1 MARPSSSGDADGV
14 GLRGARDG
22 HVRPVPDARTAGPDA
37 PAAEA
42 GRHGAPRDVRLLW
55 WSNTADA
62 LGTQMSGV
70 AFPLLLLGLGHPPTT
85 VGLLAGAGMLV
96 TLMCGPVVAVAAD
109 RGLRKPVMA
118 GSAVVAAAAMGAV
131 ALSVADGRPPFA
143 LLLGALLVERTAT
156 ACFEAAARG
165 TVVLVAAPREVPRVV
180 AGLEAGDRAALVA
193 GPLLGG
199 VLYQLARPLPFAAD
213 AVSYV
218 VTALCVR
225 SMRSDLRAGFPAT
238 TAAPD
243 GAPGVV
249 PAPSGDPAAVH
260 ATSPTDPCPLEPS
273 PSRRFPSDPSAPR
286 RPGDPAAV
294 PTPSP
299 SDPAGSPGKPPAP
312 LRALGSY
319 ARETLAGLALVRSAP
334 RLRLVLVWT
343 TTVNA
348 ALAAL
353 YFSALFALQDDGG
366 PVAMGLVLAVS
377 GGAGLAGALAAP
389 AVVRRAGAAPTLV
402 AVTWLTVPPAAGLAL
417 TDSPW
422 GLGLCFGAFCL
433 LLAPATVVVQSA
445 AIAETP
451 HHLQARTGALLATA
465 VVGAGAGSPVV
476 AGALTTHAG
485 PAATPAVCALALMSL
500 ALFTGLRA
508 GRLRPGGRP

>member
-1 MARPSSSGDADGV
+1 MERASSSGDADGA
-14 GLRGARDG
+14 GLHGARDRC
-22 HVRPVPDARTAGPDA
+22 VRPVPDELPAGP
-37 PAAEA
+37 
-42 GRHGAPRDVRLLW
+42 GRPDGRDRRLGAPRDVRLLW
-55 WSNTADA
+55 SSNAADA

-96 TLMCGPVVAVAAD
+96 TVVCGPVVAVAAD

-118 GSAVVAAAAMGAV
+118 GSAAVAAVAMAAV
-131 ALSVADGRPPFA
+131 ALSAADGRPPFA

-165 TVVLVAAPREVPRVV
+165 TVALVAAPREVPRVV

-199 VLYQLARPLPFAAD
+199 VLYQVARPLPFAAD
-213 AVSYV
+213 ALSYV

-225 SMRSDLRAGFPAT
+225 SMRSDLRAGSPAT
-238 TAAPD
+238 
-243 GAPGVV
+243 APGGG
-249 PAPSGDPAAVH
+249 PAPSGDPAAGH
-260 ATSPTDPCPLEPS
+260 AASAPDPS
-273 PSRRFPSDPSAPR
+273 PPDPDTTRPPGTPVSATATAAGAAPA
-286 RPGDPAAV
+286 PG
-294 PTPSP
+294 TE
-299 SDPAGSPGKPPAP
+299 SPGTLPAP
-312 LRALGSY
+312 LRALRSY
-319 ARETLAGLALVRSAP
+319 ARETLAGLALVRSSP

-348 ALAAL
+348 ALAGL
-353 YFSALFALQDDGG
+353 YYSALFALQDAGG
-366 PVAMGLVLAVS
+366 AAAMGLVLAAS
-377 GGAGLAGALAAP
+377 GGAGLAGAVAAP
-389 AVVRRAGAAPTLV
+389 AVVRRVGDARALV
-402 AVTWLTVPPAAGLAL
+402 AATWLTVPPAAGLAWAG
-417 TDSPW
+417 SPW
-422 GLGLCFGAFCL
+422 SLGLCFGAFCL

-445 AIAETP
+445 AIADTP

-476 AGALTTHAG
+476 AGALATHAG
-485 PAATPAVCALALMSL
+485 PVATPAVCALALALL

>member
-1 MARPSSSGDADGV
+1 MERAASSGDSDGV
-14 GLRGARDG
+14 GLRGERNGLVRQVPDDPPAGPEECDGRAGRPGAARDIG
-22 HVRPVPDARTAGPDA
+22 
-37 PAAEA
+37 
-42 GRHGAPRDVRLLW
+42 LLW
-55 WSNTADA
+55 TSNAADA

-96 TLMCGPVVAVAAD
+96 TLVCGPVVAVAAD

-118 GSAVVAAAAMGAV
+118 GSAAVAAAAMGAV
-131 ALSVADGRPPFA
+131 ALSVAGGRPPFA

-165 TVVLVAAPREVPRVV
+165 TVAVVAAPHEVPRVV

-199 VLYQLARPLPFAAD
+199 VLYQLARPLPFATD
-213 AVSYV
+213 ALSYV

-225 SMRSDLRAGFPAT
+225 SMRSDLRAGSTAPAP
-238 TAAPD
+238 APD
-243 GAPGVV
+243 DARAAASVASEAPAGARPSPGSPAADGSA
-249 PAPSGDPAAVH
+249 PAPDAR
-260 ATSPTDPCPLEPS
+260 PTGT
-273 PSRRFPSDPSAPR
+273 A
-286 RPGDPAAV
+286 
-294 PTPSP
+294 
-299 SDPAGSPGKPPAP
+299 AP
-312 LRALGSY
+312 LRALRSY
-319 ARETLAGLALVRSAP
+319 ARETVAGLALLRSAP

-389 AVVRRAGAAPTLV
+389 AVVRRLGGARTLV
-402 AVTWLTVPPAAGLAL
+402 AVTWLTVLPAAGLAVAG
-417 TDSPW
+417 SPW
-422 GLGLCFGAFCL
+422 SLGLCFGAFCL

-476 AGALTTHAG
+476 AGVLATHAG
-485 PAATPAVCALALMSL
+485 PAATPAVCAPALALL

>member
-1 MARPSSSGDADGV
+1 MDRAASSGDSEGV
-14 GLRGARDG
+14 GLRSERDG
-22 HVRPVPDARTAGPDA
+22 LVRKVPDLMPPEPEEPDGR
-37 PAAEA
+37 A
-42 GRHGAPRDVRLLW
+42 GRLDAPRDIGLLW
-55 WSNTADA
+55 SSNAADA

-96 TLMCGPVVAVAAD
+96 TLVCGPVVAVAAD

-118 GSAVVAAAAMGAV
+118 GSAAMAAAAMGAV
-131 ALSVADGRPPFA
+131 ALSVAAGRPPFA

-165 TVVLVAAPREVPRVV
+165 TVALVAAPHEVPRVV

-199 VLYQLARPLPFAAD
+199 VLYQLSRPLPFAAD
-213 AVSYV
+213 ALSYV

-225 SMRSDLRAGFPAT
+225 SMRSDLRAGSTAPGPGADDARA
-238 TAAPD
+238 AAP
-243 GAPGVV
+243 V
-249 PAPSGDPAAVH
+249 PAQARDA
-260 ATSPTDPCPLEPS
+260 
-273 PSRRFPSDPSAPR
+273 
-286 RPGDPAAV
+286 
-294 PTPSP
+294 TPSP
-299 SDPAGSPGKPPAP
+299 PAPDAPRPPGAPAAPAADGCAPAPDARSAGTPTP
-312 LRALGSY
+312 LRALRSY
-319 ARETLAGLALVRSAP
+319 AHETVAGLTLLRAAP

-389 AVVRRAGAAPTLV
+389 TVVRRLGGTRTLV
-402 AVTWLTVPPAAGLAL
+402 AVTWLTVLPAAGLAVAG
-417 TDSPW
+417 SPW
-422 GLGLCFGAFCL
+422 SFGLCFGAFCL

-476 AGALTTHAG
+476 AGALATHAG
-485 PAATPAVCALALMSL
+485 PAAAPALCALALVLL

>member
-1 MARPSSSGDADGV
+1 MERASSSGDADGV
-14 GLRGARDG
+14 GLHGARDG
-22 HVRPVPDARTAGPDA
+22 RVRPVPDELTAGPDE
-37 PAAEA
+37 PD
-42 GRHGAPRDVRLLW
+42 GRDRRLGATRDVRLLW
-55 WSNTADA
+55 SSNAADA

-96 TLMCGPVVAVAAD
+96 TVVCGPVVAVAAD

-118 GSAVVAAAAMGAV
+118 GSAAVAAVAMAAV
-131 ALSVADGRPPFA
+131 ALSAAAGRPPLA

-165 TVVLVAAPREVPRVV
+165 TVALVAAPREVPRVV

-199 VLYQLARPLPFAAD
+199 VLYQVARPLPFAAD
-213 AVSYV
+213 ALSYM

-225 SMRSDLRAGFPAT
+225 SMRSDLRAGSAE
-238 TAAPD
+238 ASAD
-243 GAPGVV
+243 GAPVGG
-249 PAPSGDPAAVH
+249 PAPSGDPATAH
-260 ATSPTDPCPLEPS
+260 AA
-273 PSRRFPSDPSAPR
+273 SA
-286 RPGDPAAV
+286 
-294 PTPSP
+294 
-299 SDPAGSPGKPPAP
+299 SDPAPPDPAESPGARPAP

-319 ARETLAGLALVRSAP
+319 ARETLAGPALVRSSP

-348 ALAAL
+348 ALAGL

-389 AVVRRAGAAPTLV
+389 TVVRRVGGARTLV

-417 TDSPW
+417 TNSPW
-422 GLGLCFGAFCL
+422 VLGLCFGAFCL

-445 AIAETP
+445 AIADTP

-485 PAATPAVCALALMSL
+485 PAATPAVCALALTLL

-508 GRLRPGGRP
+508 GRLRPGGRS

>member
-1 MARPSSSGDADGV
+1 MDRAASSGDSEGV
-14 GLRGARDG
+14 GLRGEG
-22 HVRPVPDARTAGPDA
+22 NGLVRQVPDDLPAGPEEPDGR
-37 PAAEA
+37 A
-42 GRHGAPRDVRLLW
+42 GRLGAPRDIGLLW
-55 WSNTADA
+55 TSNAADA

-96 TLMCGPVVAVAAD
+96 TLVCGPVVAVAAD

-118 GSAVVAAAAMGAV
+118 GSAAVAAAAMGAV
-131 ALSVADGRPPFA
+131 ALSVAGGRPPFA

-165 TVVLVAAPREVPRVV
+165 TVALVAAPHEVPRVV

-199 VLYQLARPLPFAAD
+199 VLYQLSRPLPFAAD
-213 AVSYV
+213 ALSYV

-225 SMRSDLRAGFPAT
+225 SMRSDLRAGSTAPAS
-238 TAAPD
+238 AADDARAAASVPSETPT
-243 GAPGVV
+243 GARPSPG
-249 PAPSGDPAAVH
+249 SPAA
-260 ATSPTDPCPLEPS
+260 PS
-273 PSRRFPSDPSAPR
+273 PSPGSPSAD
-286 RPGDPAAV
+286 GSAPAPDAR
-294 PTPSP
+294 
-299 SDPAGSPGKPPAP
+299 PAGTPTP
-312 LRALGSY
+312 LRALRSY
-319 ARETLAGLALVRSAP
+319 ARETVAGLALLRSAP

-348 ALAAL
+348 VLAAL

-389 AVVRRAGAAPTLV
+389 AVVRRLGGARTLV
-402 AVTWLTVPPAAGLAL
+402 AVTWLTVLPAAGLAVAG
-417 TDSPW
+417 SPW
-422 GLGLCFGAFCL
+422 SLGLCFGAFCL

-476 AGALTTHAG
+476 AGVLATHAG
-485 PAATPAVCALALMSL
+485 PAATPAVCAPALALL

>member
-1 MARPSSSGDADGV
+1 MERASSSGDADGV
-14 GLRGARDG
+14 GLHGGARDG
-22 HVRPVPDARTAGPDA
+22 CVRPVPDELPAGPGEPD
-37 PAAEA
+37 
-42 GRHGAPRDVRLLW
+42 GRDRRLGTPRDVRLLW
-55 WSNTADA
+55 SSNAADA
-62 LGTQMSGV
+62 LGTQISGV

-96 TLMCGPVVAVAAD
+96 TVVCGPVVAVAAD

-118 GSAVVAAAAMGAV
+118 GSAAVAAVAMGAV
-131 ALSVADGRPPFA
+131 ALSAADGRPPLA

-165 TVVLVAAPREVPRVV
+165 TVALVAAPREVPRVV

-193 GPLLGG
+193 GPLVGG
-199 VLYQLARPLPFAAD
+199 VLYQVARPLPFAAD
-213 AVSYV
+213 ALSYV

-225 SMRSDLRAGFPAT
+225 SMRSDLRAGSPAT
-238 TAAPD
+238 
-243 GAPGVV
+243 APGGG
-249 PAPSGDPAAVH
+249 PAPSGDPATVH
-260 ATSPTDPCPLEPS
+260 AASA
-273 PSRRFPSDPSAPR
+273 SAPSSPDR
-286 RPGDPAAV
+286 DTTRPPGTPVSATAGGAAPA
-294 PTPSP
+294 PGTE
-299 SDPAGSPGKPPAP
+299 SPGTRPTP
-312 LRALGSY
+312 LRALRSY
-319 ARETLAGLALVRSAP
+319 ARETLAGLALVRSSP

-348 ALAAL
+348 ALAGL
-353 YFSALFALQDDGG
+353 YYSALFALQDRGG

-389 AVVRRAGAAPTLV
+389 AVVRRVGGARTLV
-402 AVTWLTVPPAAGLAL
+402 AVTWLTVPPAAALAW
-417 TDSPW
+417 TGSPW
-422 GLGLCFGAFCL
+422 SLGLCFGAFCL

-445 AIAETP
+445 AIADTP

-476 AGALTTHAG
+476 AGALATHAG
-485 PAATPAVCALALMSL
+485 PAATPAACALALAVL

-508 GRLRPGGRP
+508 GRLRPGGRS

>member
-1 MARPSSSGDADGV
+1 MERASSSGAADGV
-14 GLRGARDG
+14 GLHGARDG
-22 HVRPVPDARTAGPDA
+22 SARPVPDAPPAGPGEHD
-37 PAAEA
+37 EA
-42 GRHGAPRDVRLLW
+42 DEADCRDRRLGAPRDVRLLW
-55 WSNTADA
+55 SSNAADA

-96 TLMCGPVVAVAAD
+96 TVVCGPVVAVAAD

-118 GSAVVAAAAMGAV
+118 GSAAVAAVAMAAV
-131 ALSVADGRPPFA
+131 ALSAAAGRPPLA

-165 TVVLVAAPREVPRVV
+165 TVALVAAPREVPRVV
-180 AGLEAGDRAALVA
+180 SGLEAGDRAALVA

-199 VLYQLARPLPFAAD
+199 VLYQVARPLPFAAD
-213 AVSYV
+213 ALSYV

-225 SMRSDLRAGFPAT
+225 SMRSDLRAGSPAT
-238 TAAPD
+238 
-243 GAPGVV
+243 APGGG
-249 PAPSGDPAAVH
+249 PAPSGDPATVH
-260 ATSPTDPCPLEPS
+260 AASPPDPS
-273 PSRRFPSDPSAPR
+273 PA
-286 RPGDPAAV
+286 G
-294 PTPSP
+294 PSP
-299 SDPAGSPGKPPAP
+299 AGPAESPGTRPTP
-312 LRALGSY
+312 LRALRSY
-319 ARETLAGLALVRSAP
+319 ARATLAGLALVRSSP

-348 ALAAL
+348 ALAGL
-353 YFSALFALQDDGG
+353 YYSALFALQDDGG

-389 AVVRRAGAAPTLV
+389 AVVRRVGGARTLV
-402 AVTWLTVPPAAGLAL
+402 AVTSLTVLPAAGLAW
-417 TDSPW
+417 TGSPW
-422 GLGLCFGAFCL
+422 SLGLCFGAFCL

-445 AIAETP
+445 AIADTP

-476 AGALTTHAG
+476 AGALATHAG
-485 PAATPAVCALALMSL
+485 PAATPAVCALALAVL